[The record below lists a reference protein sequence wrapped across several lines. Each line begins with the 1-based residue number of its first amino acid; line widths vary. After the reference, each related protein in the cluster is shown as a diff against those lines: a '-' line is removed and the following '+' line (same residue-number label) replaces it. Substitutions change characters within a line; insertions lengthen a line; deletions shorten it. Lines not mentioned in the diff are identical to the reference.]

1 MLPPPSLPAE
11 EAHPLSRSM
20 SPAVATPEACNIVE
34 GQRYSKKLND
44 KQVTNI
50 LRASLGLWRTCLVSQ
65 SQFHFHEDS
74 GNAEKGKHV
83 DLEISAL

>member
-1 MLPPPSLPAE
+1 MSPPSSLE
-11 EAHPLSRSM
+11 EQEHPSSGPM
-20 SPAVATPEACNIVE
+20 SSAAATGEACNIVE

-50 LRASLGLWRTCLVSQ
+50 LRASLGLCRTCLVSQ